1 MRISAVN
8 SNYSTINQ
16 RKLRENT
23 TPTQIPVGTTPQAP
37 AGMTMI
43 SFKSGN
49 VGDILHVVGECKPF
63 AQVGGVATV
72 ALHLENRTA
81 LQLGV
86 VPLAN
91 GRIV

>member
-1 MRISAVN
+1 MGQRIHAMFCRNRGRVDV
-8 SNYSTINQ
+8 
-16 RKLRENT
+16 KLRRPIVQNDFFS
-23 TPTQIPVGTTPQAP
+23 PIA
-37 AGMTMI
+37 
-43 SFKSGN
+43 KN
-49 VGDILHVVGECKPF
+49 VSAKVRRCL
-63 AQVGGVATV
+63 GGVATV